1 MAQYDKLWN
10 KWYTN
15 KVLNEMKPK
24 IASRVVAVSDA
35 IKRKAGLE
43 QLNDSYTRM
52 AAFPDMFGD
61 KLRIVGDY
69 STDDFR
75 VMAKYLQQLAKLSD
89 DSLKDK
95 QTKGFIK
102 LSSINTSYFAWDL
115 AQVKEERRRLREDG
129 GGTYE
134 VTVDYYQPF
143 LVVEYIQT
151 QNNSDKREVISL
163 SKAFNKFKMKE
174 AGDYWAKIQS
184 RYTKDGEFIT
194 KLTNYWMDVTGK
206 SSEQDNVIV
215 YSRAAIDVLRMSDH
229 PDISSCHSQRGS
241 YFECAIQ
248 EAIRGG
254 AIAYSVKKADLQ
266 KIIDEDK
273 LQDIE
278 IFADPERNI
287 EGIVPNGR
295 VRIRRMFDTDTKTE
309 YALPEIRTYGD
320 VPSSF
325 RKTVLKWAAEN
336 QTKKFINPET
346 NDFQLPD
353 IQNAIKVG
361 GSYNDNIPFQ
371 LYADLATEVAKTFG
385 KNKQDIDI
393 ENFHIQDVTVDQG
406 QDLSTECERKA
417 GEIIREAN
425 LTDVNSLITI
435 SDYNVYCKK
444 DGKVGL
450 YGNRADYNSSKDEY
464 NEEFNEDFDRVE
476 VLYSFG
482 ISTYYIKGKI
492 KEDLTDETF
501 KQLIEKTEQIS
512 PDGFIYRIYKEFGIK
527 DKTFKIEEINEWGE
541 RNVPPRDRS
550 IKNNKYFSV
559 DLPVEY
565 VVRDE
570 IIELNTKI
578 ANRSSYGNFNNSIY
592 DALEAAGNELGLIEL
607 QPFNTPY
614 AKRLLQDVN
623 RTDYMYYTKGMYGGY
638 IMLRSPTLAKRM
650 INLNTNAQKLLPG
663 AEVEATANPRSQIAD
678 YFYVYKIPKEA
689 LRASVT
695 LATAKSHP
703 NKTSFDLSQLNQQS
717 QSKINTLYRNIRTIA
732 NDVRNNMLLLFP
744 KGIRGFI
751 EFIPHITEPRY
762 MVREDVFYDDLNI
775 LFELKLSLSSNL
787 LVEQQE
793 ETLKAVRYLY
803 ENFEQFKDS
812 LEETLV
818 DALRNSSFEDVKNL
832 IHKYYVKG
840 IEGQKPQAESKLDLS
855 KEGILETLAEGVAA
869 LTAKEARKYW
879 IEQNGNT
886 DNYRIPFFS
895 VLLDDRLTV
904 RVFYNRTYQYKK
916 VNPWEGN
923 ELFYTDF
930 KIRIIPE
937 KDQLKT
943 MVFFYC
949 MTGDDEN
956 RRWPASQ
963 ARVEVGNY
971 SMIVEELS
979 KFIFTRGYQMETTT
993 VEKQKDVL
1001 AGYEDEMKFDIDAE
1015 TKADQ
1020 ERLMNMYKNQQGPVS
1035 QRKTQ
1040 ENEPQQMSLFER
1052 KQRNKLIKERLL
1064 NWYKRNK

>member
-115 AQVKEERRRLREDG
+115 AQVKETKRRLQEDG

-151 QNNSDKREVISL
+151 QNNSDKKEVISL

-174 AGDYWAKIQS
+174 AADYWAKIQS
-184 RYTKDGEFIT
+184 RYTKDREFIV
-194 KLTNYWMDVTGK
+194 KLTTSWMDVIGK

-320 VPSSF
+320 DVPSSF

-336 QTKKFINPET
+336 QRKKFINPET
-346 NDFQLPD
+346 NEFQLPS
-353 IQNAIKVG
+353 IVNAIKVG
-361 GSYNDNIPFQ
+361 GSYNDNVPFH
-371 LYADLATEVAKTFG
+371 LYADLVREVATTFG
-385 KNKQDIDI
+385 EDKNTIDVPR
-393 ENFHIQDVTVDQG
+393 FHIDNISVNEG
-406 QDLSTECERKA
+406 QDLSTECERRA
-417 GEIIREAN
+417 GELTRQAN
-425 LTDVNSLITI
+425 FTDVNSLVVIT
-435 SDYNVYCKK
+435 DYNVYCKK
-444 DGKVGL
+444 DGKVGV
-450 YGNRADYNSSKDEY
+450 YGNKSNFVNNDGY
-464 NEEFNEDFDRVE
+464 NEEYNEDFDSIE
-476 VLYSFG
+476 VTYSFG
-482 ISTYYIKGKI
+482 IGMIYVKGKV
-492 KEDLTDETF
+492 KVDLTEENF
-501 KQLIEKTEQIS
+501 KQLIEKTEEIS
-512 PDGFIYRIYKEFGIK
+512 PNGFIYRIYKEFGLK
-527 DKTFKIEEINEWGE
+527 DKTFKIEQINEWGE
-541 RNVPPRDRS
+541 RNVQSRDR
-550 IKNNKYFSV
+550 ITKNNKYFSTEFSITYV
-559 DLPVEY
+559 DAS
-565 VVRDE
+565 E
-570 IIELNTKI
+570 INLLNSKI
-578 ANRSSYGNFNNSIY
+578 VKLNSYADFNNSIY
-592 DALEAAGNELGLIEL
+592 DVLEFAGNQLGLIDL
-607 QPFNTPY
+607 QPFNSPY
-614 AKRLLQDVN
+614 AKRLFRDIN
-623 RTDYMYYTKGMYGGY
+623 TTDYMYYSRGIYGGY
-638 IMLRSPTLAKRM
+638 VVLRSPTLAKRN
-650 INLNTNAQKLLPG
+650 IKLNSTAQTFLPG
-663 AEVEATANPRSQIAD
+663 AQEASFANPRRQTPD
-678 YFYVYKIPKEA
+678 HFYLYEIPKEA

-695 LATAKSHP
+695 LATSKTHP
-703 NKTSFDLSQLNQQS
+703 GKGKFEIDQLNQQS
-717 QSKINTLYRNIRTIA
+717 FSKIYSLYRDIRNLATE
-732 NDVRNNMLLLFP
+732 VRNNMILLFP
-744 KGIRGFI
+744 QAVRPYI
-751 EFIPHITEPRY
+751 EFSPTVTEPRFISD
-762 MVREDVFYDDLNI
+762 EDRFNDNINI
-775 LFELKLSLSSNL
+775 LFDFKLSISDSLSTND
-787 LVEQQE
+787 QE
-793 ETLKAVRYLY
+793 EALKVIKYLY

-812 LEETLV
+812 LDETLI
-818 DALRNSSFEDVKNL
+818 DALRNTSNEGIKNL
-832 IHKYYVKG
+832 IQKYYVKG
-840 IEGQKPQAESKLDLS
+840 IEGSAPQAEPKLDLT
-855 KEGILETLAEGVAA
+855 KEGILQTLAEGVAA
-869 LTAKEARKYW
+869 LTMKNAKKYW
-879 IEQNGNT
+879 ISQNGNNE
-886 DNYRIPFFS
+886 NYRIPFFT
-895 VLLDDRLTV
+895 VLLKDNLTI
-904 RVFYNRTYQYKK
+904 RTFYSRTFQHKK
-916 VNPWEGN
+916 VIPWKEQVD
-923 ELFYTDF
+923 YADF
-930 KIRIIPE
+930 KIRTIPE
-937 KDQLKT
+937 QDRLNSL
-943 MVFFYC
+943 VFIYC
-949 MTGDDEN
+949 VTGEEHN
-956 RRWPASQ
+956 RKWPASR
-963 ARVEVGNY
+963 ANVEVGNY
-971 SMIVEELS
+971 GIIVEELS
-979 KFIFTRGYQMETTT
+979 KFIYVRGYDMIPTK
-993 VEKQKDVL
+993 VEEQKDVL
-1001 AGYEDEMKFDIDAE
+1001 AGYEDEMEFDIDAE

-1020 ERLMNMYKNQQGPVS
+1020 EQLMNMYRNQSGPVS
-1035 QRKTQ
+1035 QRK
-1040 ENEPQQMSLFER
+1040 PQQKEPEQLGLFER